1 MDKDKAI
8 VDYSNDMNIDLVNDD
23 VYLDDDGQPIDLLD
37 NIKMKNSNNIK
48 TITNFIISFIERI
61 DNNQSIY
68 DTLTYKEINLIV
80 TRDKQKDIENT
91 LKTFEWLA
99 KENNEENRLLLQM
112 KMRMGRVGYGDVRNY
127 IMEQIGRDVI
137 NDDDDEY
144 KGNMMI
150 DDGGGEGDRD
160 GDPNG
165 NDYGMDKY
173 ELENEFPQVVGYEDL
188 EDGDMDYD
196 YLAVGEDD

>member
-1 MDKDKAI
+1 
-8 VDYSNDMNIDLVNDD
+8 
-23 VYLDDDGQPIDLLD
+23 
-37 NIKMKNSNNIK
+37 MKNSNNIK

-68 DTLTYKEINLIV
+68 DSLTYKEINLIV